1 MNLPIIK
8 EVNDEI
14 PQSEIIAQ
22 LTSFNE
28 QLINTIAAASLA
40 YTAQKLES
48 TRAAKVSLDTS
59 NLMMTDLRVKF
70 KSALAAQIFASEQA
84 ALIVQQEMAV
94 ERNAFK
100 QAALAAS
107 YASTALLL
115 NLKEK
120 YEAAAT
126 SAADSQNSSL
136 IAQRLASQLA
146 TEEAKVEANCRLE
159 MKRDEST
166 QAALVASKA
175 SALLLME
182 LQEKY
187 EAAATAAADASESS
201 MSAQRLASQLAI
213 EDAEVVAN
221 SRVANERIASKEA
234 AIIASKA
241 SDSKF
246 LDQKYR
252 FEAMAA
258 AAADASDSYLVA
270 ERIAS
275 QLATELAELEAKSRI
290 AVVWNESKQAALIAS
305 EASAT
310 KFLDQRLMYEA
321 AASAAADASDSSLIA
336 QRFASQL
343 ATEEAEVEANC
354 RIEMKRDESTQ
365 AALVASKASALLLK
379 ELREKYMTAATA
391 AADASESSMTAQRLA
406 SQQAREEAAILAE
419 FRMTTE
425 RNASKR
431 AAIMASEASNTK
443 FLDQKSRYEIAAVA
457 AADASQTKM
466 AAELSIFE
474 RATKLASEAYALKLT
489 DNTKITERLKLQAE
503 FAVMES
509 EQLRNISANVAH
521 DLKSPLQTLLIGLE
535 SMRCSSASSS
545 QPENS
550 EMLDMLNS
558 ACAFMTS
565 SISRTIE
572 FSKTSTGVSLIPSN
586 SSFSLVQA
594 LNNPIK
600 WMQSMLPPEK
610 KMGILLMNYPSDITM
625 IVSDKHWVEENLLCL
640 LSNAVKYSNKGMI
653 YVTVKLE
660 KIDETDHVRVAVED
674 TGIGISSESKLL
686 LFKQFSVV
694 QNMTV
699 GSTGLGLYSL
709 SKRVDA
715 MQGHCGV
722 TDRKDGKEG
731 SNFWFTFPYRPEIME
746 ECEKESLTDSENTAT
761 NTNTNTN
768 TVPFQSLNILIV
780 DDSCSVVKILS
791 NKLKSAGHRIVT
803 ACNGASGLDK
813 MVEMAGKLDL
823 VLMDIQMPVMDG
835 IEATKRYREMEHL
848 QGIGCHLP
856 IICSSANSGGEAED
870 LALAAGVDSFLPK
883 PFTTALLLTTV
894 ESVCK

>member
-1 MNLPIIK
+1 MNIPSK
-8 EVNDEI
+8 EEVNDEVH
-14 PQSEIIAQ
+14 PNEIIAQ
-22 LTSFNE
+22 LTSCNE
-28 QLINTIAAASLA
+28 HLISTIAAASLA

-48 TRAAKVSLDTS
+48 TRAAKVSFDTS
-59 NLMMTDLRVKF
+59 NVMMTDLRVKF
-70 KSALAAQIFASEQA
+70 NSALAAQIVASEQA
-84 ALIVQQEMAV
+84 AFIVKQEMAA
-94 ERNAFK
+94 ERKAFK

-115 NLKEK
+115 KLKEK

-146 TEEAKVEANCRLE
+146 TEEAEVEANSRIE

-166 QAALVASKA
+166 QAALVASEA

-201 MSAQRLASQLAI
+201 MTAQRLASQLAI

-221 SRVANERIASKEA
+221 SRVANERIASKKA

-252 FEAMAA
+252 FEALAA
-258 AAADASDSYLVA
+258 AAANASDSSMVA

-275 QLATELAELEAKSRI
+275 QLATEVAELEAKSRI

-305 EASAT
+305 EVSAS

-321 AASAAADASDSSLIA
+321 AASAAADASDSSLTA

-343 ATEEAEVEANC
+343 ATEEAEVEANS

-365 AALVASKASALLLK
+365 AALVASEASALLLM
-379 ELREKYMTAATA
+379 ELQEKYMTAATA

-406 SQQAREEAAILAE
+406 SQRAIEEAAVLAE

-443 FLDQKSRYEIAAVA
+443 FLDQKSRYETAAVA

-474 RATKLASEAYALKLT
+474 RATQLASEAFALKLT

-503 FAVMES
+503 FAEMES

-535 SMRCSSASSS
+535 SMRCSNNTSSS

-550 EMLDMLNS
+550 EMLDLLHS

-572 FSKTSTGVSLIPSN
+572 FSKTSCGVSLIPSN
-586 SSFSLVQA
+586 SSFSLVTA

-600 WMQSMLPPEK
+600 WMQSMLLPDNNK
-610 KMGILLMNYPSDITM
+610 GIVLIDFPAEITM
-625 IVSDKHWVEENLLCL
+625 IISDKHWVEENLLCL

-653 YVTVKLE
+653 HVTVKLE
-660 KIDETDHVRVAVED
+660 ELEGIEHVRVSVED
-674 TGIGISSESKLL
+674 TGIGISPESKLL

-715 MQGHCGV
+715 MEGYCGV
-722 TDRKDGKEG
+722 TDRNDGHQG
-731 SNFWFTFPYRPEIME
+731 SNFWFTFPYRPDTMV
-746 ECEKESLTDSENTAT
+746 ECEKEPLVDNEITT
-761 NTNTNTN
+761 
-768 TVPFQSLNILIV
+768 TVPFRSLNILIV

-791 NKLKSAGHRIVT
+791 NKLKSAGHQIVT
-803 ACNGASGLDK
+803 ASNGASGLEK

-856 IICSSANSGGEAED
+856 IICSSANSGGRAED

-883 PFTTALLLTTV
+883 PFTTALLLTAV
-894 ESVCK
+894 ESVLK